1 MIQDLVLLFVNLFQS
16 PPSLEGNSD
25 NRTWKLFH
33 YNAEENS
40 DSYTIEVCMN
50 IDD

>member
-1 MIQDLVLLFVNLFQS
+1 MIQDLVLLVVNLFQS
-16 PPSLEGNSD
+16 PPSVESNSD

-33 YNAEENS
+33 PNGGENS
-40 DSYTIEVCMN
+40 DSYTVELCMN